1 MAEAQWGSV
10 TAWSKAIHR
19 SINKSE
25 LITMVPLVYK
35 LLWEVQS
42 EQVVWRLCSDW
53 PTALTSLKSSRQF
66 HLYSQSADDI
76 VPDCIGSE
84 DIGSATQNCYYGWN
98 IGELRMDITIRPI
111 FSTVKSFLLPS
122 TQWCKSG
129 QFFLRFRFCFL
140 ESAINCFRFCFRF
153 HASSKILTKNKIW
166 LDEVVGR
173 IRLGFGRE
181 LDLRII
187 CPIELILSGFNYWLK
202 ILITF
207 LKESIVKILPGSGT
221 SLI

>member
-129 QFFLRFRFCFL
+129 QFFLRFRFL
-140 ESAINCFRFCFRF
+140 KSAINRFRFCFCFCF
-153 HASSKILTKNKIW
+153 HASFQAYNKKLRFDFEEMMSLVG
-166 LDEVVGR
+166 LDWGSVV
-173 IRLGFGRE
+173 
-181 LDLRII
+181 
-187 CPIELILSGFNYWLK
+187 SW
-202 ILITF
+202 T
-207 LKESIVKILPGSGT
+207 
-221 SLI
+221 